1 MVRKHVDQLVLR
13 LRSYDNTKKSVCL
26 SWVFSYYANVIFE
39 YALRKPYNDSGGSQ
53 DFHTYF
59 HTDFHDALRN
69 IGEISNVTKELKIDG
84 CYCLIFDAIT

>member
-13 LRSYDNTKKSVCL
+13 LRSYDNTKK
-26 SWVFSYYANVIFE
+26 
-39 YALRKPYNDSGGSQ
+39 KPYNDSGGSQ